1 MVGKGTSGTDQIY
14 VPYTNKDK
22 YFGSIKNRFY
32 SSWYGEHTISNST
45 NLLSSS
51 FGDASAGHIC
61 FGTISIKSEY
71 EISSI
76 SLKMS
81 EITLQFDDV
90 VTNEWNKIAGVG
102 YSKQGASRTMFTV
115 QVYYSD
121 GQSHPFS
128 YKEALGFDETAV
140 FGAGNELSA
149 DALMKMLT
157 EKSYE
162 HEYFTL
168 MTDLGVSSP
177 IGRMVSARP
186 SKYSNNE
193 PYFGFDGENSPIISS
208 EPDSGW
214 SGWSEIGTYGQSHV
228 TQIPIYNKVH
238 GTLETDGMFSA
249 IPLWGAW
256 SENASGSNTHHGG
269 HVFHGWTTDRQ
280 HRLTMAVNIYRD
292 DEAAIF
298 NYVPADR
305 AEGSISGEGKF
316 LRLRLGADNTAH
328 GVLLDNVYRES
339 GGYYTRAQIKG
350 VLNVQTDSKEVP
362 ASSNAD
368 GVAGDVCFDSDY
380 VYFCVADNTWKR
392 IPLQSW

>member
-1 MVGKGTSGTDQIY
+1 MVSKGTSAPAIY
-14 VPYTNKDK
+14 VPYTYKNK
-22 YFGSIKNRFY
+22 YFGSIKNVFY
-32 SSWYGEHTISNST
+32 YNWRGERTVSNSNNT
-45 NLLSSS
+45 LSGS
-51 FGDASAGHIC
+51 FGDSSAGHIG

-71 EISSI
+71 EISFI

-81 EITLQFDDV
+81 EITLHFDDIV
-90 VTNEWNKIAGVG
+90 INEWNKIAGVG
-102 YSKQGASRTMFTV
+102 YSKQDATKTHFTI

-128 YKEALGFDETAV
+128 YKNALGFDETEV

-186 SKYSNNE
+186 SVHSENE

-208 EPDSGW
+208 EPYSGW
-214 SGWSEIGTYGQSHV
+214 SGWREIGTYGQSKG

-249 IPLWGAW
+249 KPLWGAW

-298 NYVPADR
+298 NYVPGDK
-305 AEGSISGEGKF
+305 AEGAISGEGKF
-316 LRLRLGADNTAH
+316 LRLRLGTDNTTH

-339 GGYYTRAQIKG
+339 GGYYTRAQIIG
-350 VLNVQTDSKEVP
+350 MLNVQTDSREIP
-362 ASSNAD
+362 ASSTAD
-368 GVAGDVCFDSDY
+368 GIAGDICFDSNY
-380 VYFCVADNTWKR
+380 VYFCVADNSWKR
-392 IPLQSW
+392 IPLQTW